1 MITLLFILISSVNVN
16 TTVDKNEIF
25 VGDRIK
31 YQIDIQKKQSI
42 KLDTTGLPKIGY
54 PIKVTICPVDTDTFS
69 TKIISSNFEII
80 DRKISEDK
88 KSVKIIFTL
97 TSFKAGNDTI
107 PELTIKYKDNTGNKS
122 EFVTKVI
129 PVNVKSILPANIQD
143 IKDIK
148 PPESIP
154 RNWGMI
160 LLILLI
166 IGILGTAGWI
176 LYKKR
181 RRETE
186 TAEISSRPPYDL
198 AVERLNSLKL
208 DKNNIKKYYIE
219 LSDIIRQYIEGIY
232 NISAPTETT
241 FELYRELR
249 KIKIKYEIIEYI
261 KSFLDNCDMVKFAK
275 YVPSMEIIEK
285 NYLDAKEI
293 LSRTKPEEKI
303 VISENAGKN
312 GGR

>member
-1 MITLLFILISSVNVN
+1 MILLFAIIFSINFN
-16 TTVDKNEIF
+16 TIVDKNEVS
-25 VGDRIK
+25 VGDIIK
-31 YQIDIQKKQSI
+31 YEVDIQKEQPI

-54 PIKVTICPVDTDTFS
+54 PIKITICSVDTDTCS
-69 TKIISSNFEII
+69 PKIISSNFEVRY
-80 DRKISEDK
+80 RKISEDRK
-88 KSVKIIFTL
+88 LIKIIFTL
-97 TSFKAGNDTI
+97 TNFKAGNDTI
-107 PELTIKYKDNTGNKS
+107 PELTIKYKDNTGKES
-122 EFVTKVI
+122 EFVTKTI
-129 PVNVKSILPANIQD
+129 AVNIKSILPANIQD

-154 RNWGMI
+154 RNWGI
-160 LLILLI
+160 LLLILLSI
-166 IGILGTAGWI
+166 IILGTIGWI

-181 RRETE
+181 RREIE
-186 TAEISSRPPYDL
+186 TAEISLRPPYDV

-275 YVPSMEIIEK
+275 YVPSPEMIEK

-303 VISENAGKN
+303 ITAENTGKS
-312 GGR
+312 GGQ

>member
-1 MITLLFILISSVNVN
+1 MITLLFILISSVNFN
-16 TTVDKNEIF
+16 TNVDKNEIS

-31 YQIDIQKKQSI
+31 YQIDIQKEQSI
-42 KLDTTGLPKIGY
+42 KLDTTELPQIGQ
-54 PIKVTICPVDTDTFS
+54 PIKVIYFPVDTDTLS
-69 TKIISSNFEII
+69 VKMLSSNFEII

-88 KSVKIIFTL
+88 KSVKIVFTL

-122 EFVTKVI
+122 EFVTKGI
-129 PVNVKSILPANIQD
+129 PVNVKSILPDNIQD

-166 IGILGTAGWI
+166 IVVLGATGWI
-176 LYKKR
+176 IYKKR
-181 RRETE
+181 RRKIE
-186 TAEISSRPPYDL
+186 TAEILLRPPYDL
-198 AVERLNSLKL
+198 ALERLNSLKL

-232 NISAPTETT
+232 TISAPTETT

-275 YVPSMEIIEK
+275 YVPSPEIIEK

-293 LSRTKPEEKI
+293 LSKTKPEEKV
-303 VISENAGKN
+303 VISENVGKN
-312 GGR
+312 GGQ